1 MFGAI
6 IVCVT
11 FALIFY
17 GAKLILRSGKKYGQ
31 DLYTEK
37 LSDLKW
43 KRKREKILERDNYTC
58 QYCGSHN
65 NLQVHHKYY
74 MKYPNGSYADP
85 WDYPDDKLIT
95 LCETCHKEWHKKY
108 KVKTYYG
115 KWGVHYNENP

>member
-1 MFGAI
+1 MFGVI

-17 GAKLILRSGKKYGQ
+17 GAKFILLSGKKYGQ
-31 DLYTEK
+31 DSYTEK
-37 LSDLKW
+37 LSDLRW

-74 MKYPNGSYADP
+74 MKYPNGNYVDP

-95 LCETCHKEWHKKY
+95 LCESCHNKWHRRY
-108 KVKTYYG
+108 KVKTYYR
-115 KWGVHYNENP
+115 KWGEHYDLNP